1 MIVVHM
7 CSASAWPAPA
17 ASTSRIV
24 ILVLQR
30 DQVSI
35 VNSHRP
41 VASLQIPLPSA
52 DAHQL
57 CFDLVLLF
65 LFNMTPTYFRNLSPN
80 RWPAPPSSR
89 ICWIS
94 FSRPKFSSIS
104 SPPLVPTA
112 HRVLFSARLGRRSA
126 CYLANHRRC
135 PLSSLRTECTSAVA
149 AAFSVPGCLTA
160 GVFLGL
166 SGM

>member
-24 ILVLQR
+24 ILELQR

-112 HRVLFSARLGRRSA
+112 HQVLFSARLGRRSA
-126 CYLANHRRC
+126 CYLANHRR
-135 PLSSLRTECTSAVA
+135 LRTECTSAVA

>member
-104 SPPLVPTA
+104 SPPLVPTESSFQP
-112 HRVLFSARLGRRSA
+112 VLAAGVLVI
-126 CYLANHRRC
+126 L
-135 PLSSLRTECTSAVA
+135 PTTAVA
-149 AAFSVPGCLTA
+149 PFLVSGPNAPPPLLPPSQCRAVWLPVFS
-160 GVFLGL
+160 
-166 SGM
+166 